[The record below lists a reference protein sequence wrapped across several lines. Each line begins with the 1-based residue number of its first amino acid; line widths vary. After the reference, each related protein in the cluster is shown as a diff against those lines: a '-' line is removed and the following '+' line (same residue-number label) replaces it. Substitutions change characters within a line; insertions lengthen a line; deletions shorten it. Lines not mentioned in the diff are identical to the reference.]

1 MLQAKFHFSS
11 YSVKLCR
18 LFRHDSEYRFARD
31 ETNMYHI
38 EFIESFYLKYGIYKP
53 REVKNHIKKRV
64 RKYITCILLEL
75 LAQIKKILRYA
86 MWQN

>member
-1 MLQAKFHFSS
+1 MTPNTG
-11 YSVKLCR
+11 
-18 LFRHDSEYRFARD
+18 FARD

-53 REVKNHIKKRV
+53 RDTKNHIKERV
-64 RKYITCILLEL
+64 RKYVTCILLEL

-86 MWQN
+86 MW